1 MPMHKLIEYSA
12 NYWKT
17 SGSVWQY
24 YRDKSFLDAN
34 GINANFSDANNDI
47 NSSISKQKITS
58 KTVSGGLKD
67 VEIILT

>member
-1 MPMHKLIEYSA
+1 MPVHKLIEYSA

-34 GINANFSDANNDI
+34 GINANFSAANNDI
-47 NSSISKQKITS
+47 NSLYLNKK
-58 KTVSGGLKD
+58 
-67 VEIILT
+67 